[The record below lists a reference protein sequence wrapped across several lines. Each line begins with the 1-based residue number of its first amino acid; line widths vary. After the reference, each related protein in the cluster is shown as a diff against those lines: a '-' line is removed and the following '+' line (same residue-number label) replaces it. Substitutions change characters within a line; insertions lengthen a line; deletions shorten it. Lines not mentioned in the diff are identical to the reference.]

1 MFILNIHETIG
12 RRLYTGVQ
20 HNETKENSMKI
31 RAEQIMII
39 IATAPYIYGMAR
51 MIMELVRYRKDKK
64 ERKKRCTIPM
74 MVSMTILYSIFV
86 TKTLTVFKYL
96 F

>member
-1 MFILNIHETIG
+1 
-12 RRLYTGVQ
+12 
-20 HNETKENSMKI
+20 MKI
-31 RAEQIMII
+31 RAEHIMII

-64 ERKKRCTIPM
+64 ERQKRCTIPM

>member
-1 MFILNIHETIG
+1 
-12 RRLYTGVQ
+12 
-20 HNETKENSMKI
+20 MKI
-31 RAEQIMII
+31 RAEHIMII
-39 IATAPYIYGMAR
+39 IASAPYIYGMAR
-51 MIMELVRYRKDKK
+51 MIMELIRYRKDKK